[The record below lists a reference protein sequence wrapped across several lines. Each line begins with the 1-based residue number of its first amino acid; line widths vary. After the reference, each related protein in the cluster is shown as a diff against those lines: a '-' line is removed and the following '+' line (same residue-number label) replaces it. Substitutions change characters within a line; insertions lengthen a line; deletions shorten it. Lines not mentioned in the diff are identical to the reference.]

1 MSLDF
6 ECQAELI
13 GSDTVVVTVEG
24 EVDIHTAAC
33 LREVLREV
41 ESWRVGRR
49 LVIDLTACSFMDST
63 GLGVLVAAK
72 HRQDD
77 APLHVA
83 AHVGALRVL
92 TISGLDKALQIHRS
106 REEALAALELETMA
120 RPEA

>member
-1 MSLDF
+1 MPLDF
-6 ECQAELI
+6 ECHAELV
-13 GSDTVVVTVEG
+13 GSDTAVVTVEG
-24 EVDIHTAAC
+24 EVDIFTAER
-33 LREVLREV
+33 LREVLKEV

-72 HRQDD
+72 HRQED

-92 TISGLDKALQIHRS
+92 TISGLDKVLQLHRS
-106 REEALAALELETMA
+106 REESLAALDESREGDL
-120 RPEA
+120 R